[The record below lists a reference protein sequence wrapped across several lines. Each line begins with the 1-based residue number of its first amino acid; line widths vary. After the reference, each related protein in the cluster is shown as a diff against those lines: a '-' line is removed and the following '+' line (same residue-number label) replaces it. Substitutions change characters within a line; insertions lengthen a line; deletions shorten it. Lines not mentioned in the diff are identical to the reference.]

1 MRSTL
6 SLCFLLLLLTACSE
20 NNSIPDSDGDGAHDQ
35 LDQFPDDVTKAF
47 RIAGDIKNVR
57 GDITLILNDQQ
68 VMLSSDQEFLF
79 DIAYGEK
86 FTLLAES
93 NLADELCIVSSPV
106 HDGTVKIESIA
117 ISCITRTATQLAL
130 NSVTNGFLRACIEE
144 QGSSWVDEVVELDCR
159 YVYDF
164 SRLCDGGLELEFMS
178 DETTFSSSN
187 SDCLLEDLDNADGIE
202 EFVFL
207 KKLELSTGN
216 GYSNDDGSKLNNI
229 DLTKN
234 VLLEE
239 LDIEVANIDI
249 SGLNELTNLTISGYE
264 EKTID
269 VSEFVN
275 LKTLAI
281 FSLNLENI
289 KLNSLAKLEIIG
301 FMSFKLESIDLSRL
315 PSLKAIISSYSKI
328 ESLDVSNNMN
338 LEWIVMLSS
347 PLKSLSIINNKKL
360 TNLSLWGNEI
370 EFIDVS
376 NNKNLTSLNLNYN
389 KLKSVPVGIRA
400 IKDKSAEI
408 NLEDNPFTEN
418 AKAELMQLKQ
428 EYENL
433 IFDE

>member
-1 MRSTL
+1 MRSVL

-20 NNSIPDSDGDGAHDQ
+20 DNSIPDSDGDGAHDQ
-35 LDQFPDDVTKAF
+35 LDQFPDDVTRAF

-117 ISCITRTATQLAL
+117 ISCITRIAMELAL
-130 NSVTNGFLRACIEE
+130 NSITNGFLRECIKE

-159 YVYDF
+159 YAHDF
-164 SRLCDGGLELEFMS
+164 SRLCDGGLELELIS
-178 DETTFSSSN
+178 DEITFPSSD
-187 SDCLLEDLDNADGIE
+187 SDCLLENLDNTDGIE

-207 KKLELSTGN
+207 KKLALEF
-216 GYSNDDGSKLNNI
+216 GYDYPNSRGSKIKFI

-239 LDIEVANIDI
+239 LYIQTANLDIT
-249 SGLNELTNLTISGYE
+249 GLDKLTSLFILDYE
-264 EKTID
+264 EEAID
-269 VSEFVN
+269 LSEFVN
-275 LKTLAI
+275 LKGLLLNA
-281 FSLNLENI
+281 SNLEGINLDAL
-289 KLNSLAKLEIIG
+289 KRLEGLGLIPY
-301 FMSFKLESIDLSRL
+301 KAATIDLTKL
-315 PSLKAIISSYSKI
+315 YDLKSIIISNSQIEYLDISNNINLEWIDIYSSQLKTLSIFNNNKLTRFNLSGSNI
-328 ESLDVSNNMN
+328 EFLDVSNNRSLTDLYLFN
-338 LEWIVMLSS
+338 NQ
-347 PLKSLSIINNKKL
+347 LK
-360 TNLSLWGNEI
+360 T
-370 EFIDVS
+370 
-376 NNKNLTSLNLNYN
+376 
-389 KLKSVPVGIRA
+389 VPVGIRA

-408 NLEDNPFTEN
+408 NLEYNPFTEN
-418 AKAELMQLKQ
+418 AKAELELLKQ

-433 IFDE
+433 IYDE

>member
-1 MRSTL
+1 MRSVL

-20 NNSIPDSDGDGAHDQ
+20 DNSIPDSDGDGAHDQ
-35 LDQFPDDVTKAF
+35 LDQFPDDVTRAF

-130 NSVTNGFLRACIEE
+130 NSVANGFLRACIEE
-144 QGSSWVDEVVELDCR
+144 QESSWVDEVIELECKNPDDYFRKCIEAQELSLPEDGVFSDCR
-159 YVYDF
+159 
-164 SRLCDGGLELEFMS
+164 
-178 DETTFSSSN
+178 N
-187 SDCLLEDLDNADGIE
+187 KILDSADGIE
-202 EFVFL
+202 EFIFL
-207 KKLELSTGN
+207 KKLALSIGD
-216 GYSNDDGSKLNNI
+216 GYSNDDGSKLSYI

-249 SGLNELTNLTISGYE
+249 SGLDELTSLIISGYE

-275 LKTLAI
+275 LKTLLI
-281 FSLNLENI
+281 LSLNLEDI
-289 KLNSLAKLEIIG
+289 KLNYLARLEIIG
-301 FMSFKLESIDLSRL
+301 FMSFKLKSIDLSKL
-315 PSLKAIISSYSKI
+315 PSLKTIISTYSKI

-338 LEWIVMLSS
+338 LEWIVMMSS
-347 PLKSLSIINNKKL
+347 PLKSLSTNNNKKL
-360 TNLSLWGNEI
+360 TNLSLSGSEI
-370 EFIDVS
+370 EYVDVS
-376 NNKNLTSLNLNYN
+376 NNINLTYLYLYN
-389 KLKSVPVGIRA
+389 NQLKSVPVGIRA

-408 NLEDNPFTEN
+408 NLEYNPFTGN
-418 AKAELMQLKQ
+418 AKAELEQLKQ

-433 IFDE
+433 TFDE

>member
-117 ISCITRTATQLAL
+117 ISCITRIETALAL
-130 NSVTNGFLRACIEE
+130 NSITSDYLRACIEE
-144 QGSSWVDEVVELDCR
+144 QESSWVDEVVELDCSSP
-159 YVYDF
+159 YDYIRKCF
-164 SRLCDGGLELEFMS
+164 EEHEPGSYED
-178 DETTFSSSN
+178 DIVSN
-187 SDCLLEDLDNADGIE
+187 CRNEILDSADGIE

-207 KKLELSTGN
+207 KKLALSIGD
-216 GYSNDDGSKLNNI
+216 GYSDDDGSKLSYI

-239 LDIEVANIDI
+239 LDVVAADIDI
-249 SGLNELTNLTISGYE
+249 SGLDGLTKLTLAGFEGSS
-264 EKTID
+264 ID
-269 VSEFVN
+269 LTEFVN
-275 LKTLAI
+275 LNTLLI
-281 FSLNLENI
+281 FGVDLEEI
-289 KLNSLAKLEIIG
+289 KLSKLVE
-301 FMSFKLESIDLSRL
+301 LEYLGILSSELKSIDLSEL
-315 PSLKAIISSYSKI
+315 SKLIFFMGLDIKI
-328 ESLDVSNNMN
+328 ESLDISNNIN
-338 LEWIVMLSS
+338 LEWLHMSSAQFKTLST
-347 PLKSLSIINNKKL
+347 INNKKL